1 MRLPRALAAALLLT
15 CTAHA
20 ADDVPDC
27 SPENLGNLAQQDA
40 NYCAAQA
47 YETADQ
53 ALNDAYKKLGA
64 DRGPA
69 YKAKLKKVEL
79 AWIAYRDAECA
90 LELDSFGGGSM
101 APMVYSGCLSRLTK
115 QRTELLVEAM
125 DP

>member
-1 MRLPRALAAALLLT
+1 MTVLFSLAFALVARVAN
-15 CTAHA
+15 A
-20 ADDVPDC
+20 ADEVPDC
-27 SPENLGNLAQQDA
+27 SAENLGNLAQQDA
-40 NYCAAQA
+40 NYCAAKA
-47 YETADQ
+47 YETADA

-90 LELDSFGGGSM
+90 LELDSFDGGSI
-101 APMVYSGCLSRLTK
+101 APMIYSGCMRRLTE